1 MRPLPPMD
9 TMPRRALHWSRY
21 NLFSSPANTLL
32 TITGVL
38 VLYWTVPGLMH
49 WLWWDAVFDAA
60 HRNECRAAGSGACW
74 AVVRVRLDQLL
85 YGFYP
90 VDQRWRVNLAFV
102 LLLAALVPVLR
113 RHVPGRRYWIA
124 GSVLYPLAAYW
135 LLWGGMGLAPVDSSR
150 FGGFMLTVLIG
161 VTGIVSSLPLGILLA
176 LGRRSQYPVLRL
188 ACIAFIEFVRGVP
201 LITLLFVGSTLLNY
215 FFPPGTAFDLLF
227 RVFIIVALFAAAYL
241 AEVIRGG
248 LAAIPRG
255 QYEAAAASGL
265 GYAQTMGLIV
275 LPQAL
280 RISIPGIVN
289 IFIGLY
295 KDTTLVLIIGLLD
308 PLGISQSILAD
319 SKWQGLSTELYI
331 FIALGF
337 FVTCFAMSK
346 YSQHLERRLS
356 PAGSG
361 ADPG

>member
-1 MRPLPPMD
+1 MARTLRVHIL
-9 TMPRRALHWSRY
+9 PRRTVRWCRE
-21 NLFSSPANTLL
+21 NLFSSPLDTLL
-32 TITGVL
+32 TIACGL
-38 VLYWTVPGLMH
+38 ALYWTVPGLLD
-49 WLWWDAVFDAA
+49 WLWLDAVFDAA

-74 AVVRVRLDQLL
+74 AVVRVRFEQLL

-90 VDQRWRVNLAFV
+90 VDERWRVNLAFV
-102 LLLAALVPVLR
+102 LLLAALVPVLFQGLA
-113 RHVPGRRYWIA
+113 GRRYWLV
-124 GSVLYPLAAYW
+124 GSLVYPFVAYW
-135 LLWGGMGLAPVDSSR
+135 LIWGGMGLQPVDSGR

-161 VTGIVSSLPLGILLA
+161 VTGIVSSLPVGILLA
-176 LGRRSQYPVLRL
+176 LGRRSRFPVLRGVS
-188 ACIAFIEFVRGVP
+188 IAFIEFVRGVP

-255 QYEAAAASGL
+255 QYEAAAAAGL
-265 GYAQTMGLIV
+265 SYAQTMALVV

-331 FIALGF
+331 VIAIGF
-337 FVTCFAMSK
+337 FVSCFAMSK
-346 YSQHLERRLS
+346 YSQHLERRLNRS
-356 PAGSG
+356 DSVA
-361 ADPG
+361 